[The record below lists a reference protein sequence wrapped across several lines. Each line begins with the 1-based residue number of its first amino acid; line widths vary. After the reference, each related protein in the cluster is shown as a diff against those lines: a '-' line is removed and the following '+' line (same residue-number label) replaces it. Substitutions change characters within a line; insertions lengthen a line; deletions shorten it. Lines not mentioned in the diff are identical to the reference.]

1 MENPKKRILIAED
14 DSFISEIYKINLEN
28 AGFEIIIAESGH
40 EAVNIPKETKPNLI
54 LLDLLLP
61 GLNGFEILEKLKKN
75 PETSNIPVII
85 LSNLSQK
92 EDIEKAKSLGAID
105 YIVKSETS
113 SKEIVRKLKEILC
126 E

>member
-1 MENPKKRILIAED
+1 MENPKKKILIAED
-14 DSFISEIYKINLEN
+14 DSFISEIYKTNLEN
-28 AGFEIIIAESGH
+28 AGFEIIIAENGP
-40 EAVNIPKETKPNLI
+40 EAVNIPKEIKPNLI

-61 GLNGFEILEKLKKN
+61 VLNGFEILEKLKKN

-113 SKEIVRKLKEILC
+113 SKEIVKRLKEILC